1 MTQHV
6 PYTTRPGITL
16 PAIRAYRLR
25 ALYRYYRACFTG
37 PAVSAT
43 HAYALARARVA
54 LPA

>member
-1 MTQHV
+1 MTLHT
-6 PYTTRPGITL
+6 PYTSRPGLTL
-16 PAIRAYRLR
+16 SSVRAYRLR